1 LRNVTLDDGTVIRAL
16 ASHAERAEAVR
27 LQEETWG
34 AGFSEKIPAAMLL
47 VAEETGGVAGA
58 AFEPGGRMLGFIFGV
73 TGVRDGTLIHWSD
86 ILAVR
91 KDAQG
96 KRLGE
101 AMKRWQRDRC
111 RAIGVERM
119 YWTYD
124 PFVAKNAHLNL
135 NILGARVDKFVPDM
149 YGTATNSPVHGS
161 LGTDRFVALWPV
173 KDEPVPMPSDPQ
185 LLEGAPVVASR
196 AGGSA
201 ELPAVNRVA
210 VHVPPSSGGISR
222 WPGRGAWLRAAR
234 SATISRTGIAL
245 RRSCRAAGVTRRI
258 CFHPEWICRDPCRP
272 DHPAGDSPSAE
283 GTVPHFLGR
292 NPGAADPPPRVARR
306 ERSNRLER
314 VRRG

>member
-210 VHVPPSSGGISR
+210 VHVPRDYAALLGGDLAVARAWRMAARRAFSHYFANGYR
-222 WPGRGAWLRAAR
+222 VAAFVPGRGSDASYLL
-234 SATISRTGIAL
+234 SS
-245 RRSCRAAGVTRRI
+245 GVDL
-258 CFHPEWICRDPCRP
+258 P
-272 DHPAGDSPSAE
+272 
-283 GTVPHFLGR
+283 
-292 NPGAADPPPRVARR
+292 
-306 ERSNRLER
+306 
-314 VRRG
+314 